1 MFHADRLNPLDLTS
15 LWTDDTDW
23 VQDVAALAVLDGPV
37 GVEDVRE
44 AVAARLDRAPRLR
57 QVLRVPRRGLGRP
70 LWVDAPDFRIADHVR
85 VAPSAADEA
94 GLLAV
99 VESLRSRPFDLAR
112 PLWQMWLVP
121 GPPDGRTGLYTR
133 VHHALVDGTA
143 GVAMLAAL
151 LPPGGGPTRPWTA
164 APAPTNAQLFADNL
178 RRCRDAV
185 GRALRRRPHRGRHQS
200 MTAAVLEMA
209 RHPAARTSLN
219 RRVGPDRAVALV
231 RCRLDRIREAAHR
244 NGATVNDL
252 LLAAITGGLRALLL
266 ARGERVEGLVLRALV
281 PVSMHHE
288 PGVPAG
294 NVLGQIPAPLPVG
307 EVSPAAALRLITAA
321 TATEKARVG
330 PRRMPVLR
338 SRALQRVF
346 VGFMAR
352 QRMTTLTVADIP
364 GPRERLG
371 VAGASVVELFPL
383 VPLIGN
389 MTIGVGALS
398 YAGSFAV
405 AVVADPVACP
415 DIDVFADA
423 LRATLDSL
431 TASAGSARSRD
442 QHDE

>member
-1 MFHADRLNPLDLTS
+1 MSHTAIPDRLNPLDLTS

-37 GVEDVRE
+37 SVDEVRA

-70 LWVDAPDFRIADHVR
+70 LWVDAPDFRIGDHVR
-85 VAPSAADEA
+85 LAPSAADEA

-99 VESLRSRPFDLAR
+99 VESLRRRPFDRAR

-121 GPPDGRTGLYTR
+121 GLPDGHTGLYIR

-151 LPPGGGPTRPWTA
+151 LTPGGAPTRPWTA
-164 APAPTNAQLFADNL
+164 APEPTNAQLLVDNL

-185 GRALRRRPHRGRHQS
+185 GRDLAGLRRRPHRRRHQS

-209 RHPAARTSLN
+209 RHPAPRTSLN

-231 RCRLDRIREAAHR
+231 RYRLDRVREAAHR
-244 NGATVNDL
+244 NGATVNDV

-266 ARGERVEGLVLRALV
+266 SRGERVEGLVLRALV

-307 EVSPAAALRLITAA
+307 ETSPAEALRLITAA

-371 VAGASVVELFPL
+371 VAGASVVEMFPL

-389 MTIGVGALS
+389 MSIGVGALS

-405 AVVADPVACP
+405 AVVTDPVACP
-415 DIDVFADA
+415 NIDVFADA

-431 TASAGSARSRD
+431 AEGT
-442 QHDE
+442 